1 MRCGHKETAAFRL
14 LGWPK
19 IKPTPG
25 AFIFWHIV
33 NFPGGNVNKKAAVEA
48 FTKVFDVW
56 QKAMDKVEPPGRV
69 IQYESTPNFDQAH
82 IKLVFV
88 HPGLLTESFLCAD
101 GQFRTF
107 DIPSK
112 LDGPGGVLAYVPR
125 GNQTIFFDQGENWVA
140 MGIDSQGEISLFDVA
155 LHEVGHTHDLG
166 HSNIAASFMSAFYSY
181 VSKGFQEDDYKA
193 LNQAWS
199 KIKKHSNE
207 PNE

>member
-1 MRCGHKETAAFRL
+1 MRCGHESVQEYRL

-155 LHEVGHTHDLG
+155 LHEVGHTLDLA
-166 HSNIAASFMSAFYSY
+166 HSMVKNAVMGTYY
-181 VSKGFQEDDYKA
+181 TGESKGISEDDEAA

-199 KIKKHSNE
+199 KTKTKIHESKF
-207 PNE
+207 